1 MARLKALYVDLDNT
15 LLGRGASILH
25 DGEGKVSLL
34 GVRAIE
40 ACHRADVEVVI
51 MSGRRRAQVMEDAR
65 LLGGSA
71 YIFEAGA
78 AVVDGPDIE
87 WLTDPYMPDDGVG
100 TVNEQVERGGAPQ
113 LLLDHFEGRLEYH
126 DPWHLHREV
135 SHLFRGA
142 IDARDADALLQEHGH
157 DFLRLLD
164 NGAIDREGMHG
175 YHLVPRGVSKGAA
188 VARHMR
194 VRGYEPEEVIACGDS
209 REDLTA
215 AEPAGTFWLVANAID
230 KDPMLVT
237 DLPRNV
243 RVAEAGHGAG
253 VYEAV
258 VTELAERR

>member
-1 MARLKALYVDLDNT
+1 MAHLKALYVDLDNT

-25 DGEGKVSLL
+25 DGDGKVSNL
-34 GVRAIE
+34 GVRALE
-40 ACHRADVEVVI
+40 ACHRADVEIVI

-87 WLTDPYMPDDGVG
+87 WLTDPYLPDEGRSVH
-100 TVNEQVERGGAPQ
+100 EQVERGGAPQ
-113 LLLDHFEGRLEYH
+113 LLLDHFAGQLEYH

-142 IDARDADALLQEHGH
+142 VDARDADALLQEHGH
-157 DFLRLLD
+157 EFLRLLD
-164 NGAIDREGMHG
+164 NGAIDREGMRG

-188 VARHMR
+188 VQRHMQ
-194 VRGYEPEEVIACGDS
+194 VRGYEPGEVIACGDS

-215 AEPAGTFWLVANAID
+215 AGAAGTFWLVANALD
-230 KDPMLVT
+230 KDPLLVT

>member
-15 LLGRGASILH
+15 LLGAHASILH
-25 DGEGKVSLL
+25 DGDGEVSNL
-34 GVRAIE
+34 GFRAIE
-40 ACHRADVEVVI
+40 ACHRADVEVII

-65 LLGGSA
+65 LLGGRS

-87 WLTDPYMPDDGVG
+87 WLTAPYMPDEGA
-100 TVNEQVERGGAPQ
+100 TVNELVERAGAPQ
-113 LLLDHFEGRLEYH
+113 LLLERFSDDLEYH
-126 DPWHLHREV
+126 DPWHRNREV

-142 IDARDADALLQEHGH
+142 VDVADADALLQEHGFE
-157 DFLRLLD
+157 DLRLLD
-164 NGAIDREGMHG
+164 NGAIDRPGMRG

-194 VRGYEPEEVIACGDS
+194 IRGYAPEECVACGDS

-215 AEPAGTFWLVANAID
+215 AAAVGTFWLVANALD
-230 KDPMLVT
+230 KDPLLVGN
-237 DLPRNV
+237 LPRNA

-258 VTELAERR
+258 VTELSERR

>member
-15 LLGRGASILH
+15 LLGAHASILH
-25 DGEGKVSLL
+25 DGDGKVSNL
-34 GVRAIE
+34 GFRAIE
-40 ACHRADVEVVI
+40 ACHRADVEVII

-65 LLGGSA
+65 LLGSRS

-87 WLTDPYMPDDGVG
+87 WLTAPYMPDEGS
-100 TVNEQVERGGAPQ
+100 TVNELVERAGAPQ
-113 LLLDHFEGRLEYH
+113 LLLEHFSADLEYH
-126 DPWHLHREV
+126 DPWHLSREV

-142 IDARDADALLQEHGH
+142 VDVRDADALLQEHGFG
-157 DFLRLLD
+157 DLRLLD
-164 NGAIDREGMHG
+164 NGAIDRPGMRG

-194 VRGYEPEEVIACGDS
+194 VRGYAPEECIAAGDS

-215 AEPAGTFWLVANAID
+215 ADAVGTFWLVANALD
-230 KDPMLVT
+230 KDPLLVGN
-237 DLPRNV
+237 LPRNAK
-243 RVAEAGHGAG
+243 VAEAGHGAG

-258 VTELAERR
+258 VTELSERR

>member
-1 MARLKALYVDLDNT
+1 MPRLKALYVDLDNT

-25 DGEGKVSLL
+25 DGDGMLTNL
-34 GVRAIE
+34 GFRAIE

-65 LLGGSA
+65 LLGSRS

-87 WLTDPYMPDDGVG
+87 WLTDPYMPDEGL
-100 TVNEQVERGGAPQ
+100 TVNEQVELSGAPR
-113 LLLDHFEGRLEYH
+113 LVLDTFDGLEYH

-135 SHLFRGA
+135 SHLFRGSV
-142 IDARDADALLQEHGH
+142 DTRDVDALLQEHGH
-157 DFLRLLD
+157 GELRLLD
-164 NGAIDREGMHG
+164 NGAIDREGMRG

-188 VARHMR
+188 VVRHMR
-194 VRGYEPEEVIACGDS
+194 VRGYEPEECIASGDS

-215 AEPAGTFWLVANAID
+215 ADAVGTFWLVANAID
-230 KDPMLVT
+230 KDPMLLT

-243 RVAEAGHGAG
+243 RVAEAGHGPG

>member
-25 DGEGKVSLL
+25 DGEGNVSNL

-65 LLGGSA
+65 LLGGQA

-87 WLTDPYMPDDGVG
+87 WLTDPSLPDEGV

-113 LLLDHFEGRLEYH
+113 LLLDHFAGRLEYH

-135 SHLFRGA
+135 SHLFRGDV
-142 IDARDADALLQEHGH
+142 DARDADALLQEHGH
-157 DFLRLLD
+157 EFLRLLD
-164 NGAIDREGMHG
+164 NGAIDREGMRG

-188 VARHMR
+188 VARHMQ
-194 VRGYEPEEVIACGDS
+194 VRGYDPDEVIACGDS

-215 AEPAGTFWLVANAID
+215 ADAAGTFWLVANAID
-230 KDPMLVT
+230 KDPLLVT

>member
-1 MARLKALYVDLDNT
+1 MAQLKALYVDLDNT

-25 DGEGKVSLL
+25 DGEGKTTNL
-34 GVRAIE
+34 GFRAIE
-40 ACHRADVEVVI
+40 ACHRADVEVII

-65 LLGGSA
+65 LLGSSS

-87 WLTDPYMPDDGVG
+87 WLTAPYMPDEGL
-100 TVNEQVERGGAPQ
+100 TVNQQVERGGAPQ
-113 LLLDHFEGRLEYH
+113 LLLDRFAGELEYH

-135 SHLFRGA
+135 SHLFRGQV
-142 IDARDADALLQEHGH
+142 DTRDADALLQEHGH
-157 DFLRLLD
+157 EHLRLLD
-164 NGAIDREGMHG
+164 NGAIDREGMRG

-188 VARHMR
+188 VARHMQ
-194 VRGYEPEEVIACGDS
+194 VRGYAPEEVIAAGDS

-215 AEPAGTFWLVANAID
+215 ADVVGTFWLVANAID
-230 KDPMLVT
+230 KDPMLLT
-237 DLPRNV
+237 ALAPNV
-243 RVAEAGHGAG
+243 RVAEAGHGPG